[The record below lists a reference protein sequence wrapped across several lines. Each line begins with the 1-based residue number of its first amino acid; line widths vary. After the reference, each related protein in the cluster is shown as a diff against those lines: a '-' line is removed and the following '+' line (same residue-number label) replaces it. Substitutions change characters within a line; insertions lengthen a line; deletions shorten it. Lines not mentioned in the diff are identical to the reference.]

1 MPDCALHTI
10 MLPVR
15 GDGKG
20 RNVLAHATVLAKRFG
35 AHVRIIHCH
44 PSPDDMMP
52 YGVVMPSV
60 LRKQIEEAADRNA
73 DVTRAQ
79 LTAEFQKLAEE
90 FGLIDANP
98 QPDTTTAQFIEYEGK
113 QVDAVRH
120 YGRVADLICVPQPE
134 GARLGENTLKSA
146 LFSSG
151 PAVMMCP
158 DADSANDRLG
168 THVAIAWNGSIEASR
183 AVGLAMPIIAS
194 AESITIVSSGSTD
207 HPASSDEL
215 RRYLESKGIPS
226 AIRRFE
232 ARGTVVGNQLL
243 AETRSADADMLVMGA
258 YHESYERES
267 IFGGNSQVVVA
278 EADLPV
284 VLVH

>member
-1 MPDCALHTI
+1 MRECALHTI

-20 RNVLAHATVLAKRFG
+20 RNVLAHATVLARRFG
-35 AHVRIIHCH
+35 AHVRIVHCH
-44 PSPDDMMP
+44 PTPDDMMP

-60 LRKQIEEAADRNA
+60 LRKQIEEAAGRNA
-73 DVTRAQ
+73 DVTRTQ
-79 LTAEFQKLAEE
+79 LATEFQTLAEE
-90 FGLIDANP
+90 FGLKDADP
-98 QPDTTTAQFIEYEGK
+98 QPGTATARFIEYEGK

-134 GARLGENTLKSA
+134 GAKLGANTLKSA

-151 PAVMMCP
+151 RPVMMCP
-158 DADSANDRLG
+158 DTDSANDRLG

-194 AESITIVSSGSTD
+194 AESVTIMSSGSTD

-215 RRYLESKGIPS
+215 QRYLESKGISS

-232 ARGTVVGNQLL
+232 ARGSIVGDQLL
-243 AETRSADADMLVMGA
+243 AEARSAGADMLVMGA
-258 YHESYERES
+258 YHESYERET

-278 EADLPV
+278 KADLPV

>member
-1 MPDCALHTI
+1 MRECALHTI

-20 RNVLAHATVLAKRFG
+20 RNVLAHATVLARRFG
-35 AHVRIIHCH
+35 AHVRIVHCH
-44 PSPDDMMP
+44 PTPEDMMP

-60 LRKQIEEAADRNA
+60 LRKQIEEAAGRNA
-73 DVTRAQ
+73 DVTRTQ
-79 LTAEFQKLAEE
+79 LATEFQTLAEE
-90 FGLIDANP
+90 FGLKDADP
-98 QPDTTTAQFIEYEGK
+98 QPGTATARFIEYEGK

-134 GARLGENTLKSA
+134 GAKLGANTLKSA

-151 PAVMMCP
+151 RPVMMCP
-158 DADSANDRLG
+158 DTDSANDRLG

-194 AESITIVSSGSTD
+194 AESVTIMSSGSTD

-215 RRYLESKGIPS
+215 QRYLESKGISS

-232 ARGTVVGNQLL
+232 ARGSIVGDQLL
-243 AETRSADADMLVMGA
+243 AEARSAGADMLVMGA
-258 YHESYERES
+258 YHESYERET

-278 EADLPV
+278 KADLPV

>member
-1 MPDCALHTI
+1 MPECALHTI

-20 RNVLAHATVLAKRFG
+20 RNVLAHATVLARRFG
-35 AHVRIIHCH
+35 AHVRVVHCH
-44 PSPDDMMP
+44 PTPEDMMP

-60 LRKQIEEAADRNA
+60 LRKQIEEAAGRNA
-73 DVTRAQ
+73 DVARTQ
-79 LTAEFQKLAEE
+79 LATEFQTLANE
-90 FGLIDANP
+90 FGLKDASP
-98 QPDTTTAQFIEYEGK
+98 QPGTATARFIEFEGK

-134 GARLGENTLKSA
+134 GARLGANTLKSA

-151 PAVMMCP
+151 RPVMMCP
-158 DADSANDRLG
+158 DTDSADDRLG
-168 THVAIAWNGSIEASR
+168 TRVAIAWNGSLEASR
-183 AVGLAMPIIAS
+183 AVGLAMPIIAN
-194 AESITIVSSGSTD
+194 AEAVTIMSSGSTD

-215 RRYLESKGIPS
+215 RRYLDSKGIPS

-232 ARGTVVGNQLL
+232 ARGSIVGDQLL
-243 AETRSADADMLVMGA
+243 TEARSADANMLVMGA
-258 YHESYERES
+258 YHESYERET

-278 EADLPV
+278 KADLPV

>member
-1 MPDCALHTI
+1 MPECALHTI

-20 RNVLAHATVLAKRFG
+20 RNVLAHAAVLARRFG
-35 AHVRIIHCH
+35 AHVRIVHCH
-44 PSPDDMMP
+44 PTPEDMMP

-60 LRKQIEEAADRNA
+60 LRKQIEEAAGRNA
-73 DVTRAQ
+73 DVTRTQ
-79 LTAEFQKLAEE
+79 LATEFQTLANE
-90 FGLIDANP
+90 FGLKDADP
-98 QPDTTTAQFIEYEGK
+98 QPGTATARFIEFEGK

-134 GARLGENTLKSA
+134 GARLGANTLKSA

-151 PAVMMCP
+151 RPVMMCP
-158 DADSANDRLG
+158 DTDSADDRLG
-168 THVAIAWNGSIEASR
+168 FHVAIAWNGSIEASR
-183 AVGLAMPIIAS
+183 AVGLAMPIIAN
-194 AESITIVSSGSTD
+194 AESVTIMSSGSTD

-215 RRYLESKGIPS
+215 RCYLESKGISS

-232 ARGTVVGNQLL
+232 ARGSIVGDQLL
-243 AETRSADADMLVMGA
+243 TEARSADADMLVMGA
-258 YHESYERES
+258 YHESYERET

-278 EADLPV
+278 KADLPV

>member
-1 MPDCALHTI
+1 

-20 RNVLAHATVLAKRFG
+20 RNVLAHATVLARRFG
-35 AHVRIIHCH
+35 AHVRIVHCH
-44 PSPDDMMP
+44 PAPDDMMP

-60 LRKQIEEAADRNA
+60 LRKQIEEAAGRNA
-73 DVTRAQ
+73 DVTRTQ
-79 LTAEFQKLAEE
+79 LATEFQTFARE
-90 FGLIDANP
+90 FGLKDADP
-98 QPDTTTAQFIEYEGK
+98 RPGTATAQFIEYEGK

-134 GARLGENTLKSA
+134 GARLGANTLKSA

-151 PAVMMCP
+151 RPVMMCP
-158 DADSANDRLG
+158 DTDPVNDRLG

-183 AVGLAMPIIAS
+183 AVGLAMPVIAS
-194 AESITIVSSGSTD
+194 AESLTIISSGSTD
-207 HPASSDEL
+207 HPASCDEL
-215 RRYLESKGIPS
+215 QRYLESKGMLP

-232 ARGTVVGNQLL
+232 ARGSIVGGQLL
-243 AETRSADADMLVMGA
+243 AEAGSAGADMLVMGA
-258 YHESYERES
+258 YHESYERET

-278 EADLPV
+278 EAEIPV

>member
-1 MPDCALHTI
+1 MRECAMHTI

-35 AHVRIIHCH
+35 AHVRIVHCH
-44 PSPDDMMP
+44 PTPDDMMP

-60 LRKQIEEAADRNA
+60 LRKQIEEAAGRNA
-73 DVTRAQ
+73 DVTRTR
-79 LTAEFQKLAEE
+79 LTAEFRKLAEE
-90 FGLIDANP
+90 FGLKDADP
-98 QPDTTTAQFIEYEGK
+98 QPGTTTARFIEFEGK

-134 GARLGENTLKSA
+134 GATLGANTLKSA
-146 LFSSG
+146 LFASG
-151 PAVMMCP
+151 RPVMMCP
-158 DADSANDRLG
+158 DTDPAHDRLG

-183 AVGLAMPIIAS
+183 AVGLAMPIIAH
-194 AESITIVSSGSTD
+194 AESVTIISSGSID
-207 HPASSDEL
+207 HPASSEEL
-215 RRYLESKGIPS
+215 RHYLESKGIPS

-232 ARGTVVGNQLL
+232 ARGSVVGHQLL
-243 AETRSADADMLVMGA
+243 SESRSAEADMLVMGA

-278 EADLPV
+278 KADLPV

>member
-1 MPDCALHTI
+1 MPKCALHTI

-20 RNVLAHATVLAKRFG
+20 RNVLAHATVLARRFG
-35 AHVRIIHCH
+35 AHVRIVHCH
-44 PSPDDMMP
+44 PTPDDMMP

-60 LRKQIEEAADRNA
+60 LRKQIEEAANRNA

-79 LTAEFQKLAEE
+79 LTTEFRMLAEE
-90 FGLIDANP
+90 FGLQVASP
-98 QPDTTTAQFIEYEGK
+98 RPGTATAQFIEYEGK

-134 GARLGENTLKSA
+134 GARLGANTLKSA

-151 PAVMMCP
+151 RPVMMCP
-158 DADSANDRLG
+158 DTDSADDRLG

-194 AESITIVSSGSTD
+194 AASITIVSSGSTD
-207 HPASSDEL
+207 HPASADEL
-215 RRYLESKGIPS
+215 RHYLESKGIPS
-226 AIRRFE
+226 TIRRFE
-232 ARGTVVGNQLL
+232 ALGSVVGDQLL
-243 AETRSADADMLVMGA
+243 AESRSADADMLVMGA